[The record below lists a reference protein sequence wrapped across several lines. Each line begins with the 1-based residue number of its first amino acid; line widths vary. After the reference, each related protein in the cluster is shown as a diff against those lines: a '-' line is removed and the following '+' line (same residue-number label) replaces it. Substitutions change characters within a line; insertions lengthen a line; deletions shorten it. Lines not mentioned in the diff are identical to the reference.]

1 MIRILT
7 IAILSTAGLASAQT
21 LAKTVFDAQ
30 CARCH
35 GIGGTGGE
43 GPSLAVP
50 VLRHA
55 GDDEA
60 LASVIEN
67 GIENTDMPGN
77 WMLGASEIEALVQ
90 YVRSLSCVDAVLL
103 PGDSAHGKSLYDG
116 KGACNVCHIVDGD
129 GGTIGPDLSMVR
141 LTRGADYLLQSL
153 VAPGETVSERY
164 VVVRATTLDQRE
176 VTGVRVN
183 EDSFTV
189 QVRDDAGRFHSLD
202 KFSLSTFDK
211 KFSESLMP
219 SYESELSSEEL
230 DDIVAY
236 LASLRGEESELLD
249 SQSSWL
255 SLLDYSLGGELSRA
269 RDEALP
275 RDIGRD
281 RDGRSVRKV
290 DWPEHPVATRG
301 V

>member
-21 LAKTVFDAQ
+21 LGKTVFDVH

-43 GPSLAVP
+43 GPNLAVP

-77 WMLGASEIEALVQ
+77 WMLEGASEIEALVR
-90 YVRSLSCVDAVLL
+90 YVRSLSRVDEEQL
-103 PGDSAHGKSLYDG
+103 PGDSAHGKSLYEG
-116 KGACNVCHIVDGD
+116 KGACNVCHIVAGD
-129 GGTIGPDLSMVR
+129 GGTIGPDLSMVG
-141 LTRGADYLLQSL
+141 LTRGADYLRQSL

-164 VVVRATTLDQRE
+164 VVVRATTSDQRE

-202 KFSLSTFDK
+202 KFSLSTFEK
-211 KFSESLMP
+211 KFGESLMP
-219 SYESELSSEEL
+219 SYESEFSSEEL

-236 LASLRGEESELLD
+236 LASLRGE
-249 SQSSWL
+249 Q
-255 SLLDYSLGGELSRA
+255 
-269 RDEALP
+269 
-275 RDIGRD
+275 
-281 RDGRSVRKV
+281 
-290 DWPEHPVATRG
+290 
-301 V
+301 

>member
-1 MIRILT
+1 MIRVLT

-90 YVRSLSCVDAVLL
+90 YVRSLSRVDAVPL
-103 PGDSAHGKSLYDG
+103 PGDSAHGKTLYEG
-116 KGACNVCHIVDGD
+116 KGACNVCHVIAGD
-129 GGTIGPDLSMVR
+129 GGTIGPDLSIVG

-164 VVVRATTLDQRE
+164 VVVRARTLDQRE

-183 EDSFTV
+183 
-189 QVRDDAGRFHSLD
+189 
-202 KFSLSTFDK
+202 
-211 KFSESLMP
+211 
-219 SYESELSSEEL
+219 
-230 DDIVAY
+230 
-236 LASLRGEESELLD
+236 
-249 SQSSWL
+249 
-255 SLLDYSLGGELSRA
+255 
-269 RDEALP
+269 
-275 RDIGRD
+275 
-281 RDGRSVRKV
+281 
-290 DWPEHPVATRG
+290 
-301 V
+301 

>member
-7 IAILSTAGLASAQT
+7 LVILSTAGFASAQT
-21 LAKTVFDAQ
+21 LGKAAFNAH

-35 GIGGTGGE
+35 GIDGTGGE
-43 GPSLAVP
+43 GPNLAVP

-77 WMLGASEIEALVQ
+77 WMLGASEIEALVH
-90 YVRSLSCVDAVLL
+90 YVRSLSRVDAVPL
-103 PGDSAHGKSLYDG
+103 PGDSAHGKTLYEG
-116 KGACNVCHIVDGD
+116 KGACNVCHIIAGD
-129 GGTIGPDLSMVR
+129 GGTIGPDLSIVG

-189 QVRDDAGRFHSLD
+189 QVRDDAGRFYSLD

-211 KFSESLMP
+211 KFGESLMP

-236 LASLRGEESELLD
+236 LASLRGEE
-249 SQSSWL
+249 
-255 SLLDYSLGGELSRA
+255 
-269 RDEALP
+269 
-275 RDIGRD
+275 
-281 RDGRSVRKV
+281 
-290 DWPEHPVATRG
+290 
-301 V
+301 

>member
-21 LAKTVFDAQ
+21 PAKTLFNAQ

-77 WMLGASEIEALVQ
+77 WMLGASEIEALVH
-90 YVRSLSCVDAVLL
+90 YVRSLSRVDAVPL
-103 PGDSAHGKSLYDG
+103 PGDSAQGKSLYDG

-129 GGTIGPDLSMVR
+129 GGTVGPDLSIIG

-164 VVVRATTLDQRE
+164 VVVRATTSDQRE
-176 VTGVRVN
+176 VVGVRVN

-189 QVRDDAGRFHSLD
+189 QVRDDAGRFYSLD
-202 KFSLSTFDK
+202 KFSLSTFEK
-211 KFSESLMP
+211 KFGESLMP

-236 LASLRGEESELLD
+236 LASLRGEE
-249 SQSSWL
+249 
-255 SLLDYSLGGELSRA
+255 
-269 RDEALP
+269 
-275 RDIGRD
+275 
-281 RDGRSVRKV
+281 
-290 DWPEHPVATRG
+290 
-301 V
+301 

>member
-7 IAILSTAGLASAQT
+7 IAILSTAGVASAQT
-21 LAKTVFDAQ
+21 PAKTLFNAQ

-77 WMLGASEIEALVQ
+77 WMLGAREIESLVH
-90 YVRSLSCVDAVLL
+90 YVRSLSRVDAVSL
-103 PGDSAHGKSLYDG
+103 PGDSAQGKSLYDG

-129 GGTIGPDLSMVR
+129 GGTVGPDLSIIG

-153 VAPGETVSERY
+153 IAPGETVSERY
-164 VVVRATTLDQRE
+164 VVVRATTSDQRE
-176 VTGVRVN
+176 IIGVRVN

-189 QVRDDAGRFHSLD
+189 QVRDDAGRFYSLD

-211 KFSESLMP
+211 KFGESLMP
-219 SYESELSSEEL
+219 SYESELSSKEL

-236 LASLRGEESELLD
+236 LASLRGEE
-249 SQSSWL
+249 
-255 SLLDYSLGGELSRA
+255 
-269 RDEALP
+269 
-275 RDIGRD
+275 
-281 RDGRSVRKV
+281 
-290 DWPEHPVATRG
+290 
-301 V
+301 